1 MSMDNNNKTKI
12 TKALMITTTKNS
24 NNTKY
29 LTTNPVRPGQ
39 GGSMQGHICS
49 TLEGGR
55 LRGGR
60 EENLRLNFFIFF
72 FPSTQLSQSGER
84 WNSAV
89 KWRILGF
96 KRILISLR
104 RREFYLWVL
113 CIMHAAPYLSVY
125 YTWVWGSPYNHIL
138 IVTPP
143 KGGRR
148 ILLSGFFLLRGH
160 SQPPQPP

>member
-1 MSMDNNNKTKI
+1 
-12 TKALMITTTKNS
+12 
-24 NNTKY
+24 
-29 LTTNPVRPGQ
+29 
-39 GGSMQGHICS
+39 MQGHICS

-55 LRGGR
+55 LGGGR

-148 ILLSGFFLLRGH
+148 ILLSGFFLLRGY
-160 SQPPQPP
+160 SPPHLKHLNGKSFCHTKLSRKGYPPLNEKIR